1 MKQHYSKFGV
11 LGIYFGIVVAFLSY
25 EVFNKI
31 DPTYPPLVMRGW
43 LDEKIPII
51 SIFVIPYLSFH
62 LLAAFIVPY
71 LSLKFGSYKAF
82 LVNGFAI
89 IFGHLALVYS
99 KNLSNNIAKYKM
111 NLLYFGLS
119 FILILISL
127 INLVV

>member
-11 LGIYFGIVVAFLSY
+11 FGIYFGIILAFLSY

-43 LDEKIPII
+43 LDAKIPIV
-51 SIFVIPYLSFH
+51 SIFVVPYLSFH

-82 LVNGFAI
+82 LVNGFECV
-89 IFGHLALVYS
+89 GMERKV
-99 KNLSNNIAKYKM
+99 
-111 NLLYFGLS
+111 
-119 FILILISL
+119 
-127 INLVV
+127 